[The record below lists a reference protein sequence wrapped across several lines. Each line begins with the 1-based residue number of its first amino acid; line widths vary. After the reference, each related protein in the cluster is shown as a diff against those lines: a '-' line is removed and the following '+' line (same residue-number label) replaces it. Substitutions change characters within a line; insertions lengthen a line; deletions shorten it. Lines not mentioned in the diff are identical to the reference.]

1 MVTIPRPISG
11 SIGSR
16 IRVVLG
22 NEGDEWLLIMNYDD
36 GNRKWQQF
44 LSRGIPKAVS
54 KQINNCK
61 AKNRI
66 VTAVDFGPDGA
77 WYIHG
82 EKFDGTAGHAWWG
95 GTTAELKGREV
106 RDVSFG
112 TTESGDKT
120 YVFLEGS
127 YDYAV
132 FHNNA
137 NINDRLLK
145 THNRKKKIN
154 FVRLFSD
161 GQYVISDHE
170 GIAWKLEGEHIKDE
184 LNRCNRKGELM
195 DVALSKDGSWVIIRD
210 NSFDTSSG
218 VDEALRSAL
227 TNFYSKQRGYCN
239 QRSREIR
246 EAKRLQREA
255 AEQEEREAAELSAVT
270 RISTLEAAIEKR
282 LIEEAK
288 DIKESEEKL
297 QTRKRALH
305 DTIQYMPRESRAR
318 ITLDDNTITS
328 SNDSNHNVCVICHE
342 NVSSMAVIP
351 CGHVCLCNQCSDLCT
366 NSENGQQ
373 SCPLCRGNMQSVLR
387 IYL

>member
-1 MVTIPRPISG
+1 MVG
-11 SIGSR
+11 WN
-16 IRVVLG
+16 IRRAQ
-22 NEGDEWLLIMNYDD
+22 
-36 GNRKWQQF
+36 RK
-44 LSRGIPKAVS
+44 
-54 KQINNCK
+54 
-61 AKNRI
+61 RI
-66 VTAVDFGPDGA
+66 VV
-77 WYIHG
+77 
-82 EKFDGTAGHAWWG
+82 
-95 GTTAELKGREV
+95 RE
-106 RDVSFG
+106 VSFG

-120 YVFLEGS
+120 YVFIEGS

-161 GQYVISDHE
+161 GQYVISDQE
-170 GIAWKLEGEHIKDE
+170 SLNWKLEGEQIQDE
-184 LNRCNRKGELM
+184 LIKCNQNRRIGKLM
-195 DVALSKDGSWVIIRD
+195 DVALSKDGNWVIIRD

-227 TNFYSKQRGYCN
+227 TDFYSKQRGYCN
-239 QRSREIR
+239 QRSREIN
-246 EAKRLQREA
+246 EAKRLQRE
-255 AEQEEREAAELSAVT
+255 EEREREQREAEADQLNAVT
-270 RISTLEAAIEKR
+270 QLSYLEAKLEKR

-288 DIKESEEKL
+288 DIKENEEKL
-297 QTRKRALH
+297 RNRKRAFH
-305 DTIQYMPRESRAR
+305 EIIQDMPRETRAR
-318 ITLDDNTITS
+318 ITLDENTVTASNENDNNQS
-328 SNDSNHNVCVICHE
+328 VCVICHE
-342 NVSSMAVIP
+342 NECSMAVIP